1 MSTPL
6 KRHGSPELNQDLPFQ
21 HRSWRIQ
28 RIGWG
33 LIALVLLG
41 AVLGVFGHGPL
52 SRTTAYDPSLPLSL
66 DYDRFGRYQ
75 TALTLRVHVHE
86 RTMDQDTVR
95 IWFSQDYLGKIEV
108 QQIVPEPVGAETSPT
123 GTIYLFHVAQPEQRS
138 DVIVSVQMQA
148 IGYVAGRIGLDESHA
163 LTFWQWIYP

>member
-1 MSTPL
+1 MATPL
-6 KRHGSPELNQDLPFQ
+6 KPLGSPELNQDLPFQ
-21 HRSWRIQ
+21 HRTWRIQ

-33 LIALVLLG
+33 VIALVLLC
-41 AVLGVFGHGPL
+41 AVLGLFGHGPL
-52 SRTTAYDPSLPLSL
+52 SRTTARDPSLSLSL
-66 DYDRFGRYQ
+66 DYERFGRYQ
-75 TALTLRVHVHE
+75 NALTLRVHVHE
-86 RTMDQDTVR
+86 RATDQDTVR
-95 IWFSQDYLGKIEV
+95 IWFSRDYLSQIEI

-123 GTIYLFHVAQPEQRS
+123 GMIYVFRLAQPEQRS